1 MGVDGREEP
10 RRSEESDDPPAPH
23 KVPGQGGPFASA
35 SLDLWSDGPDPEV
48 PQQRTPARSGL
59 PALPAKAGREPSGSG
74 TDADAGAGTDASSD
88 VRAEI
93 GAEIGADDADVPPS
107 DLELVAQLRG
117 SGEGGEAYEELYR
130 RHADAVRRY
139 ARSCCR
145 DEHTAEDLTNE
156 VFTSTLQA
164 VRGGS
169 GPDSAVRAYLLTT
182 VRRVA
187 AAWARTAKREQLVE
201 DFAVFATSAAS
212 SSVTADEDTLN
223 LGADVRAMQ
232 EAEESLA
239 VQAFRSLP
247 ERWQTVLWHTTVEEE
262 SPSDVGPLLGLSAN
276 ATAVLAHRARE
287 GLKQAYLQAHVNTQ
301 LMAGGDCA
309 QYADRL
315 GAYARG
321 RLRTRAER
329 GMRRHLEGCAKCR
342 TAALEVAD
350 VNERLRALL
359 PVAVIGWFAAGWSV
373 KAVAGLAAGA
383 TAGAVGAGAAA
394 GAAGAGAA
402 VGAAGSVGAGSAG
415 AGGAGGAASGAG
427 AASAGAG
434 SGGAGAGAASGAG
447 ASAGAGG
454 GSVGGS
460 GAGALVG
467 EGLGLPVKVAL
478 GAGVLA
484 ATGAVIAYAVAGHSP
499 APPDRPQARATAAPV
514 VPPPHKPGPRP
525 SLTASPAPSA
535 PPALVA
541 KSAPKSSSPALSPSP
556 SPSPS
561 ESASAGPSASASP
574 SPPASPTP
582 RPSPSLPKA
591 KPSTPATPHRPT
603 PVPPPP
609 PSHVYALNEL
619 RYSGIGDG
627 DGGAP
632 EVRLGGSWLWQRY
645 GLRVGGTTYR
655 DGASVHAASSV
666 TIELNRSCTSYDAL
680 AGVDDMTL
688 GLGAVTFSV
697 YADGERLWSSGLV
710 RGGRPA
716 VPVHA
721 PLAGRRT
728 LRLVVEPRSAAD
740 RVAVADWAD
749 ARISCGSLRS
759 PTASSAGDGSA
770 RAAAWWRHR
779 PWRR

>member
-10 RRSEESDDPPAPH
+10 HRSKGTDDPPVPGSDLGTDPGTA
-23 KVPGQGGPFASA
+23 PGQGGSFASDP
-35 SLDLWSDGPDPEV
+35 LGLWNFDHDPGV
-48 PQQRTPARSGL
+48 PRQRE
-59 PALPAKAGREPSGSG
+59 AGRTENPDRADPCTDRG
-74 TDADAGAGTDASSD
+74 TRADDAGVHDDAD
-88 VRAEI
+88 VH
-93 GAEIGADDADVPPS
+93 DADVPPS

-117 SGEGGEAYEELYR
+117 GENSDAYEELYR
-130 RHADAVRRY
+130 RHAAAVRRY

-145 DEHTAEDLTNE
+145 DDHTAEDLTNE

-187 AAWARTAKREQLVE
+187 AAWAKTARREQLVE
-201 DFAVFATSAAS
+201 DFALFATSAAS
-212 SSVTADEDTLN
+212 SSVTAEDDTLN

-232 EAEESLA
+232 EAEETLA

-262 SPSDVGPLLGLSAN
+262 SPSEVAPLLGLSAN

-287 GLKQAYLQAHVNTQ
+287 GLKQAYLQAHVSTR
-301 LMAGGDCA
+301 LTAGGDCA

-329 GMRRHLEGCAKCR
+329 GMRRHLEECAKCR

-373 KAVAGLAAGA
+373 KAVAG
-383 TAGAVGAGAAA
+383 AAA

-402 VGAAGSVGAGSAG
+402 AAAGGAAGSAG
-415 AGGAGGAASGAG
+415 AGSAGGGAGVGATGGGSG

-434 SGGAGAGAASGAG
+434 AGSSGVSSG
-447 ASAGAGG
+447 
-454 GSVGGS
+454 VPS
-460 GAGALVG
+460 GMVAG
-467 EGLGLPVKVAL
+467 EGIGLPVKVAL

-484 ATGAVIAYAVAGHSP
+484 AAGAVIAYAVAGHSP
-499 APPDRPQARATAAPV
+499 ASPGKPQAGTTAAPV
-514 VPPPHKPGPRP
+514 VPAPPHKPKPI
-525 SLTASPAPSA
+525 LTASPAPSA

-541 KSAPKSSSPALSPSP
+541 RSAPSVSASPSAPRPARSATPSPAPSPVAPSAVPSSPAPRPSP
-556 SPSPS
+556 SPST
-561 ESASAGPSASASP
+561 AGPSP
-574 SPPASPTP
+574 SGKPA
-582 RPSPSLPKA
+582 
-591 KPSTPATPHRPT
+591 
-603 PVPPPP
+603 PPPR
-609 PSHVYALNEL
+609 PSHVYSLNEL
-619 RYSGIGDG
+619 DYRGTGDG
-627 DGGAP
+627 SEP

-655 DGASVHAASSV
+655 EGVSVHAASSV

-680 AGVDDMTL
+680 AGVDDMSL

-697 YADGERLWSSGLV
+697 YADGTRLWSSQLV

-716 VPVHA
+716 VPVHTS
-721 PLAGRRT
+721 LVGRRT
-728 LRLVVEPRSAAD
+728 LRLVVEPRSAVD

-749 ARISCGSLRS
+749 ARISCG
-759 PTASSAGDGSA
+759 A
-770 RAAAWWRHR
+770 
-779 PWRR
+779 

>member
-1 MGVDGREEP
+1 MR
-10 RRSEESDDPPAPH
+10 
-23 KVPGQGGPFASA
+23 
-35 SLDLWSDGPDPEV
+35 
-48 PQQRTPARSGL
+48 
-59 PALPAKAGREPSGSG
+59 
-74 TDADAGAGTDASSD
+74 
-88 VRAEI
+88 
-93 GAEIGADDADVPPS
+93 DDAEGPPS

-117 SGEGGEAYEELYR
+117 GGENSEAYEELYR

-145 DEHTAEDLTNE
+145 DDHTAEDLTNE

-212 SSVTADEDTLN
+212 SSVAADEDTLN

-262 SPSDVGPLLGLSAN
+262 SPSDVAPLLGLSAN

-301 LMAGGDCA
+301 LTAGGDCA

-329 GMRRHLEGCAKCR
+329 GMRRHLEECAKCR

-359 PVAVIGWFAAGWSV
+359 PVAVVGWFAAGWSV

-383 TAGAVGAGAAA
+383 AGVAGAGAAA

-402 VGAAGSVGAGSAG
+402 ASGAGAAGV
-415 AGGAGGAASGAG
+415 ASGAG

-434 SGGAGAGAASGAG
+434 SGAGTGAASGAG
-447 ASAGAGG
+447 AASGTGAGAGAGG
-454 GSVGGS
+454 GS
-460 GAGALVG
+460 GAVVG

-484 ATGAVIAYAVAGHSP
+484 ATGAIIAYAVAGHSP
-499 APPDRPQARATAAPV
+499 APPDRSQARTTAAPV
-514 VPPPHKPGPRP
+514 VPAPPHKPGPRP

-541 KSAPKSSSPALSPSP
+541 RSAPKP
-556 SPSPS
+556 
-561 ESASAGPSASASP
+561 SASP
-574 SPPASPTP
+574 SPSAPATPSAAASPTP
-582 RPSPSLPKA
+582 PASPAPEPSPSPPKA
-591 KPSTPATPHRPT
+591 KPSRPVPPHRPT

-609 PSHVYALNEL
+609 PAPPHVYALNKL
-619 RYSGIGDG
+619 QYSGIGDG
-627 DGGAP
+627 GEP

-655 DGASVHAASSV
+655 DGASVHASSSV

-680 AGVDDMTL
+680 VGVDDMTL

-697 YADGERLWSSGLV
+697 YADGARLWSSGLV
-710 RGGRPA
+710 RGGGPA

-721 PLAGRRT
+721 PLAGHRT

-749 ARISCGSLRS
+749 ARISCGPRQS

-779 PWRR
+779 PWPR